1 MSTTTPEPSG
11 SEIPPVAAELQ
22 GPVFQTAPPPE
33 LWRLRDLGFF
43 IAYAMF
49 TLMLAPFLLLM
60 VYAILQP
67 LAHWRTTA
75 TVAATQPIFAV
86 AAQAVSYVMILAFV
100 YVLVAVHYGLP
111 FWTALKW
118 RRLGVSRGSRLFLG
132 GIAMAFFVLGASSL
146 LPDKKPFPLEQMFNS
161 PASAYTV
168 AAFAILAA
176 PFMEELIFRGVLF
189 TFFERHAGL
198 GFAVISTA
206 LLFAALHVPEYWGAW
221 NHVLLILMVGFI
233 FSLARGTTDS
243 LAPSVI
249 LHVAYNAALMVML
262 FFATHHFRTIQAVAA
277 R

>member
-1 MSTTTPEPSG
+1 MSTTPLEPSD
-11 SEIPPVAAELQ
+11 SNIPSVDAAAE
-22 GPVFQTAPPPE
+22 GPVFGTAPPPE

-43 IAYAMF
+43 VAYATF
-49 TLMLAPFLLLM
+49 TLVLAPLFLLM

-75 TVAATQPIFAV
+75 TAAAAQPIFAV
-86 AAQAVSYVMILAFV
+86 AAQSVSYAMILACV
-100 YVLVAVHYGLP
+100 YVLVAVHYDLP

-118 RRLGVSRGSRLFLG
+118 RRPGVKRGLTLFLG
-132 GIAMAFFVLGASSL
+132 GIMMAFGVLAASSL

-161 PASAYTV
+161 PAAAYTV
-168 AAFAILAA
+168 AAFAIFVA

-198 GFAVISTA
+198 RFAVISTA

-221 NHVLLILMVGFI
+221 NHVWLILVVGLI
-233 FSLARGTTDS
+233 FSLARGQTDS

-249 LHVAYNAALMVML
+249 LHVAYNTSLMAML
-262 FFATHHFRTIQAVAA
+262 FFATHHFHTIQAVTV

>member
-1 MSTTTPEPSG
+1 MSTTPLEPSG
-11 SEIPPVAAELQ
+11 SDISSVPAESE

-43 IAYAMF
+43 VAYAMF
-49 TLMLAPFLLLM
+49 TLVLAPFLLLM

-67 LAHWRTTA
+67 LTHWRTTA
-75 TVAATQPIFAV
+75 TAAATQPIFAV
-86 AAQAVSYVMILAFV
+86 AAQAVSYVLILAFV

-111 FWTALKW
+111 FWAALKW
-118 RRLGVSRGSRLFLG
+118 RRPGARRGLRLFLG
-132 GIAMAFFVLGASSL
+132 GITMAFGVLGASSL

-161 PASAYTV
+161 PAAAYTV
-168 AAFAILAA
+168 AAFAIIVA

-198 GFAVISTA
+198 RFAVVSTA

-221 NHVLLILMVGFI
+221 NHVLLILAVGLI
-233 FSLARGTTDS
+233 FSLARGATDS

-249 LHVAYNAALMVML
+249 LHVAYNTSLMVML
-262 FFATHHFRTIQAVAA
+262 FFATHHFRTIQAAVA